1 MQNETNNAQGVTFNP
16 PELAEKYNELNEGNK
31 KLFIAKYYE
40 LLAEQN
46 AEANNHYVYF
56 FDCLDGILSEKYW
69 SAAELNK
76 AMTGAADPMPERDI
90 IKVAGNYEATLYRYE
105 MSKDN
110 KPINEAILYDP
121 FDM

>member
-1 MQNETNNAQGVTFNP
+1 MQNETNAQGVTFNP
-16 PELAEKYNELNEGNK
+16 PELAEKYNELNDENK

-90 IKVAGNYEATLYRYE
+90 IKIARNYEATLYRYE